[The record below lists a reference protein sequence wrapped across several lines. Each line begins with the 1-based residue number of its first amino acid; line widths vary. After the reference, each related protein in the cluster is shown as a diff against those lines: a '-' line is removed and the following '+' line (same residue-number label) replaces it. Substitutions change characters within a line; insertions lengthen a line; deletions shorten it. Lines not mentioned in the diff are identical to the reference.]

1 MLAPLLALGL
11 ATGVAAAPAAADFER
26 VVQANLPEFLELLAI
41 PNVAS
46 EPADIRRNAAF
57 LEVALERRGFSVQQ
71 LDNPAR
77 RPLVF
82 AEMRSTRPDA
92 KTVLFYIHFDGQPV
106 VPEEWAQASPFVPVV
121 KQRVGESWQVVP
133 TARLQQLP
141 LDPELR
147 VFARAASDDKA
158 PIVMVLNAIDLL
170 RERGATPAQHIKL
183 LLDSEEEMSSPSL
196 AGVAERHSALLT
208 ADALVILDGP
218 EHASGRPTVVFGNRG
233 IAQATLTVYGPK
245 APLHSGHYGNYAPN
259 PAIRLA
265 QLLAG
270 MKDEDGRVLV
280 AGYYDGVRLDDSER
294 AKLARTPDDE
304 PALRKRIGIAQADRV
319 GATYQEALQYPSLN
333 VRGLA
338 SASVGAKAANVVP
351 SEAVAELDFRTT
363 PETDGAHLQDLVQA
377 HIEKQG
383 YHVTAG
389 PPTDDERAR
398 YPRLAS
404 FVRGPVQ
411 RAVRT
416 PDDAPL
422 SRWAIA
428 ALSAPQVAAGVEPV
442 RIRMMGGTLPTDV
455 LVDALGLPFVMVCT
469 VNADNNQHARDE
481 NMRLG
486 NFVSG
491 TRAIHALL
499 TTPLD

>member
-1 MLAPLLALGL
+1 M
-11 ATGVAAAPAAADFER
+11 
-26 VVQANLPEFLELLAI
+26 
-41 PNVAS
+41 
-46 EPADIRRNAAF
+46 
-57 LEVALERRGFSVQQ
+57 
-71 LDNPAR
+71 
-77 RPLVF
+77 
-82 AEMRSTRPDA
+82 
-92 KTVLFYIHFDGQPV
+92 
-106 VPEEWAQASPFVPVV
+106 
-121 KQRVGESWQVVP
+121 
-133 TARLQQLP
+133 
-141 LDPELR
+141 
-147 VFARAASDDKA
+147 
-158 PIVMVLNAIDLL
+158 
-170 RERGATPAQHIKL
+170 
-183 LLDSEEEMSSPSL
+183 
-196 AGVAERHSALLT
+196 
-208 ADALVILDGP
+208 
-218 EHASGRPTVVFGNRG
+218 FGNRG
-233 IAQATLTVYGPK
+233 IAQATLKVYGPK

-259 PAIRLA
+259 PAFRLA

-280 AGYYDGVRLDDSER
+280 AGYYDGVRLDDADR
-294 AKLARTPDDE
+294 AQLARTPDDE

-338 SASVGAKAANVVP
+338 AASVGANAANVVP
-351 SEAVAELDFRTT
+351 SEAVAELDFRTV

-383 YHVTAG
+383 YHLTAG
-389 PPTDDERAR
+389 PPSDDERAR

-404 FVRGPVQ
+404 FVRVPVQ

-416 PDDAPL
+416 PADAPL

-428 ALSAPQVAAGVEPV
+428 ALSTPQVAAGVEPV
-442 RIRMMGGTLPTDV
+442 QIRMMGGTLPTDV

-469 VNADNNQHARDE
+469 VNADNNQHAHDE
-481 NMRLG
+481 NLRLG

>member
-1 MLAPLLALGL
+1 MLASLLALGL
-11 ATGVAAAPAAADFER
+11 ATAAAAPAPSDFER
-26 VVQANLPEFLELLAI
+26 VAQASLPEFLELLAI

-46 EPADIRRNAAF
+46 EPADIQRNAAF
-57 LEVALERRGFSVQQ
+57 LEAALERRGFRVQQ
-71 LDNPAR
+71 LDNPAH

-82 AEMRSTRPDA
+82 GELRSARPGA
-92 KTVLFYIHFDGQPV
+92 KTVLLYIHFDGQPV
-106 VPEEWAQASPFVPVV
+106 VPAEWAQADPFVPVV
-121 KQRVGESWQVVP
+121 KQRVGDAWQEVP
-133 TARLQQLP
+133 RERLQQVP

-158 PIVMVLNAIDLL
+158 PILMLLNAVELL
-170 RERGATPAQHIKL
+170 RGQGATPAQHIKVI
-183 LLDSEEEMSSPSL
+183 LDAEEEMSSPSL
-196 AGVAERHSALLT
+196 AGVAERHRALLA

-218 EHASGRPTVVFGNRG
+218 EHPSGRPTVVFGNRG
-233 IAQATLTVYGPK
+233 IAQATLTVYGSK

-280 AGYYDGVRLDDSER
+280 EGFYDGVRLDAAER
-294 AKLARTPDDE
+294 AQLARTPDDE
-304 PALRKRIGIAQADRV
+304 PALRKRIGIAQADKV

-333 VRGLA
+333 VRGMA
-338 SASVGAKAANVVP
+338 AASVGAKAANIVP

-363 PETDGAHLQDLVQA
+363 PETDGARLQDLVQA

-389 PPTDDERAR
+389 PPTDDDRAR

-416 PDDAPL
+416 PDDTPL
-422 SRWAIA
+422 SRWAIG
-428 ALSAPQVAAGVEPV
+428 ALSAPHVAAGAEPV

-455 LVDALGLPFVMVCT
+455 LVDALNLPFVMVCT

-481 NMRLG
+481 NLRLG
-486 NFVSG
+486 NLVSG
-491 TRAIHALL
+491 TRVIHALL
-499 TTPLD
+499 TTPLN

>member
-1 MLAPLLALGL
+1 LLA
-11 ATGVAAAPAAADFER
+11 
-26 VVQANLPEFLELLAI
+26 
-41 PNVAS
+41 
-46 EPADIRRNAAF
+46 
-57 LEVALERRGFSVQQ
+57 
-71 LDNPAR
+71 
-77 RPLVF
+77 
-82 AEMRSTRPDA
+82 
-92 KTVLFYIHFDGQPV
+92 
-106 VPEEWAQASPFVPVV
+106 
-121 KQRVGESWQVVP
+121 
-133 TARLQQLP
+133 
-141 LDPELR
+141 
-147 VFARAASDDKA
+147 
-158 PIVMVLNAIDLL
+158 
-170 RERGATPAQHIKL
+170 
-183 LLDSEEEMSSPSL
+183 
-196 AGVAERHSALLT
+196 

-259 PAIRLA
+259 PAMRLA

-280 AGYYDGVRLDDSER
+280 AGYYDGVRLDDAER
-294 AKLARTPDDE
+294 AQLARTPDDE
-304 PALRKRIGIAQADRV
+304 PALRKRIGIAQADKV

-338 SASVGAKAANVVP
+338 SASVGAKAANIVP
-351 SEAVAELDFRTT
+351 SEAVAELDLRTT

-389 PPTDDERAR
+389 PPTDADRAR
-398 YPRLAS
+398 YARLAS

-416 PDDAPL
+416 PDDTPL
-422 SRWAIA
+422 SRWAIG
-428 ALSAPQVAAGVEPV
+428 ALSAPQVAGGAEPV

-481 NMRLG
+481 NLRIG
-486 NFVSG
+486 NLVSG

-499 TTPLD
+499 ITPLD

>member
-1 MLAPLLALGL
+1 MLATLLALGL
-11 ATGVAAAPAAADFER
+11 ATSTTALAADDFER
-26 VVQANLPEFLELLAI
+26 VAQANLPEFLALLAI

-57 LEVALERRGFSVQQ
+57 LQASLERRGFRVQQ
-71 LDNPAR
+71 LDNPAQ

-82 AEMRSTRPDA
+82 GELRSTRPGA
-92 KTVLFYIHFDGQPV
+92 KTVLVYIHFDGQPV
-106 VPEEWAQASPFVPVV
+106 VPEEWAQASPFEPVV
-121 KQRVGESWQVVP
+121 KQRVGNAWQAVP
-133 TARLQQLP
+133 RERLQQVP
-141 LDPELR
+141 LDHELR
-147 VFARAASDDKA
+147 VFARAAADDKA
-158 PIVMVLNAIDLL
+158 PIVMLLNAIDLL
-170 RERGATPAQHIKL
+170 RAQGATPAQHIKL
-183 LLDSEEEMSSPSL
+183 LLDSEEEVSSPSL
-196 AGVAERHSALLT
+196 AGVAQRHRALLA

-218 EHASGRPTVVFGNRG
+218 EHPSGRPTVVFGNRG
-233 IAQATLTVYGPK
+233 IAQATLKVYGPK

-280 AGYYDGVRLDDSER
+280 TGYYDGVHLDDADR
-294 AKLARTPDDE
+294 AQLARTPDDE
-304 PALRKRIGIAQADRV
+304 SALRKRIGIAQADRV
-319 GATYQEALQYPSLN
+319 GTTYQEALQYPSLN

-338 SASVGAKAANVVP
+338 AASVGANAANIVP
-351 SEAVAELDFRTT
+351 SEAVAEFDFRTT

-389 PPTDDERAR
+389 PPSDDERAR

-404 FVRGPVQ
+404 FERGPVQ

-416 PDDAPL
+416 PADAPL

-428 ALSAPQVAAGVEPV
+428 ALSTPQVAAGVEPV
-442 RIRMMGGTLPTDV
+442 QIRMMGGTLPTDV

-481 NMRLG
+481 NLRLG

-499 TTPLD
+499 TTPLE

>member
-1 MLAPLLALGL
+1 MFVPLFALAL
-11 ATGVAAAPAAADFER
+11 AAGTTAPSAGDFER
-26 VVQANLPEFLELLAI
+26 AAQANLPELLELLAI

-57 LEVALERRGFSVQQ
+57 LEAALARRGFRTQQ
-71 LDNPAR
+71 LDNPAQ

-82 AEMRSTRPDA
+82 GELRSTRPDA
-92 KTVLFYIHFDGQPV
+92 KTVLLYIHFDGQPV
-106 VPEEWAQASPFVPVV
+106 VPEEWAQASPFTPVV
-121 KQRVGESWQVVP
+121 KQRVDGAWREVP
-133 TARLQQLP
+133 RERLQAAP

-158 PIVMVLNAIDLL
+158 PIMMLLSAIDLL
-170 RERGATPAQHIKL
+170 REQGDAPAQHIKV

-196 AGVAERHSALLT
+196 AGVAERNRELLA

-259 PAIRLA
+259 PALRLA
-265 QLLAG
+265 RLLAS

-280 AGYYDGVRLDDSER
+280 AGYYDGIELGEAER
-294 AKLARTPDDE
+294 SLLARTPDDE
-304 PALRKRIGIAQADRV
+304 VALRRRLGIAEAEHV

-338 SASVGAKAANVVP
+338 SASVGAKAANVLP
-351 SEAVAELDFRTT
+351 SEAVAEFDFRTT
-363 PETDGAHLQDLVQA
+363 PETDGARLQDLVEA
-377 HIEKQG
+377 HVRQQG

-389 PPTDDERAR
+389 PPSDDDRAR

-411 RAVRT
+411 PAVRT
-416 PDDAPL
+416 PADAPL
-422 SRWAIA
+422 SRWAIR
-428 ALSAPQVAAGVEPV
+428 ALSAPHVAAGVEPV
-442 RIRMMGGTLPTDV
+442 QIRMMGGTLPTDV
-455 LVDALGLPFVMVCT
+455 LVAALRLPFVTICT

-481 NMRLG
+481 NLRLG
-486 NFVSG
+486 NFISG
-491 TRAIHALL
+491 TRAVHALL